1 MSFIIEDGSGIPSA
15 NAYASTAYMLNYL
28 TERNRQAQNLWEDL
42 TLPVQQAHGI
52 AATDYIEGRF
62 RLRFMGQKQFRS
74 ITRAKAVL
82 TFVDNPIAASVVVL
96 GTQTYTF
103 VAALGVADDVLLGAN
118 AQGSM
123 NNLINAIAALPDQAG
138 VTHGTGTVANVD
150 ASGSAFEDNALVAE
164 ALVDGT
170 PGNLIVST
178 TDVVNGTWSSATLIG
193 GTSVGKPQPLSFPK
207 INLFDRDGLQVLG
220 MPDRLLQATT
230 EYAVRNAGAILQ
242 PDPDVTTGL
251 QVVEKKEKVDVI
263 EEITKWTE
271 GGAIQISIPYPAA
284 DSLLCEYLRPSGLV
298 FRS

>member
-1 MSFIIEDGSGIPSA
+1 MAFIVEDGSGIPSA
-15 NAYASTAYMLNYL
+15 NVYASTAYMLNYL
-28 TERNRQAQNLWEDL
+28 TERNRNAQNLWEDL
-42 TLPVQQAHGI
+42 DLNVQQAHGI
-52 AATDYIEGRF
+52 AATDYIEGRN
-62 RLRFMGQKQFRS
+62 RLNFMGQKEFRS
-74 ITRAKAVL
+74 LKRAKAVL
-82 TFVDNPIAASVVVL
+82 TFVDNPLAASVVVL

-138 VTHGTGTVANVD
+138 VTHGTGTVVNAL
-150 ASGSAFEDNALVAE
+150 AQASAFEDNALVAE
-164 ALVDGT
+164 SLEEGT
-170 PGNLIVST
+170 PGNLILST
-178 TDVVNGTWSSATLIG
+178 TDVVNAVWSSATLIG
-193 GTSVGKPQPLSFPK
+193 GTLVGRPQPLSFPR
-207 INLFDRDGLQVLG
+207 INLLDRDGLRVCG

-230 EYAVRNAGAILQ
+230 EYAVRNAGSVLQ

-271 GGAIQISIPYPAA
+271 GGNIQISVPYPAA
-284 DSLLCEYLRPSGLV
+284 DSLLSEYLRPSGLV